1 MPCVRYLYE
10 SKYVLI
16 TVRVYR
22 PAGLAIT
29 GASGIANAP
38 GASALDPSSAASTPL
53 LLAEGGLFGTGLSLN
68 PIELL
73 TALTEAAI
81 TGLHDL
87 LQGMGVPSAYGI
99 SIIFFTIFVKTLTY
113 PLTYQQ
119 LASTTKM
126 QTLGPK
132 VCGVFS
138 SITVVVAVLD
148 QCSSCS
154 L

>member
-1 MPCVRYLYE
+1 MIINAWKQDMLCIQYLYE
-10 SKYVLI
+10 TKYALV
-16 TVRVYR
+16 TVR
-22 PAGLAIT
+22 PMGLGIN
-29 GASGIANAP
+29 GASGIADAP

-87 LQGMGVPSAYGI
+87 LQGIGVPSAYGI
-99 SIIFFTIFVKTLTY
+99 SIICFTIFVKTITY

-132 VCGVFS
+132 VRLVM
-138 SITVVVAVLD
+138 
-148 QCSSCS
+148 
-154 L
+154 